1 MPNRRDILKQT
12 CAVALGITGAAHIGC
27 AASGASAPVAIR
39 SVVRR
44 DETILRLGGVGDGYK
59 MTWAADDR
67 QFTVVND
74 GSGWA
79 DKPRAFYNS
88 RLWTTSGGVQG
99 AAFSEVSGYPDS
111 SDVALPETAP
121 RYFGHGVLAVQGRL
135 YQFLSTLDRATQ
147 RPRHWAGAKLIY
159 SLDNGR
165 TWCNQDGTSPVIW
178 EGWDVQSRER
188 LVFFQEPQG
197 SFSLLSILQ
206 MGRDYSANRD
216 GYIYVYGLNGSIDG
230 RMNELVMFRV
240 PIAQLLN
247 RSAYEY
253 FGGRLGNGGARW
265 VKDIEA
271 RAIVHTFPRGW
282 VNRTNLF
289 PDDLVVESWLPSV
302 VYNEPLGLYMMSSAG
317 IGCAPDG
324 TEFGKPSYLGFWVS
338 STPWGPW
345 RQIHEETS
353 WTPGGDLAACAY
365 APQIAPK
372 WIAADGKSL
381 WLVWADLQGL
391 RTFTRDSHLLDAD
404 MEKADSPEKRTAV
417 LVNFMQRYLPRY
429 ACNAQRVDLILS

>member
-1 MPNRRDILKQT
+1 
-12 CAVALGITGAAHIGC
+12 
-27 AASGASAPVAIR
+27 
-39 SVVRR
+39 
-44 DETILRLGGVGDGYK
+44 
-59 MTWAADDR
+59 
-67 QFTVVND
+67 
-74 GSGWA
+74 
-79 DKPRAFYNS
+79 
-88 RLWTTSGGVQG
+88 
-99 AAFSEVSGYPDS
+99 
-111 SDVALPETAP
+111 
-121 RYFGHGVLAVQGRL
+121 
-135 YQFLSTLDRATQ
+135 
-147 RPRHWAGAKLIY
+147 
-159 SLDNGR
+159 
-165 TWCNQDGTSPVIW
+165 VIW

-253 FGGRLGNGGARW
+253 FGGRLGTGGARW

-282 VNRTNLF
+282 VNSTNLF

-338 STPWGPW
+338 QTPWGPW

-391 RTFTRDSHLLDAD
+391 RTFTRDSHLLDAE

-417 LVNFMQRYLPRY
+417 LVDFMQRYLPRY
-429 ACNAQRVDLILS
+429 SCNAQRVDLILS